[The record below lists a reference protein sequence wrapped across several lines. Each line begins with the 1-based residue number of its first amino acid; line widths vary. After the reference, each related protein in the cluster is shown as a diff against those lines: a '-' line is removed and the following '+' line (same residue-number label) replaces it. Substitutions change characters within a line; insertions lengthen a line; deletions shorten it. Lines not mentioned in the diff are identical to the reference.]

1 MRAEA
6 RWFTGD
12 KANAVADINAVRAVS
27 GGLGASSVT
36 AGSSDAQFIQGL
48 LYERRYS
55 LMLEG
60 FRWVDHRRFNLLNTL
75 PKLAEELERQRKIVE
90 PIPLAE
96 CDARREKPNGC

>member
-12 KANAVADINAVRAVS
+12 KANAIADLNAVRTIS
-27 GGLGASSVT
+27 GGLGTST
-36 AGSSDAQFIQGL
+36 LTTGSSDATFIQAL

-60 FRWVDHRRFNLLNTL
+60 MRWVDYRRFNLISTL
-75 PKLAEELERQRKIVE
+75 PRDLPTHFIAVVE

-96 CDARREKPNGC
+96 CDARKEKPNGC